1 MLHRFVVLLGFAALT
16 SCLPDPP
23 PTPTDGPLDRS
34 LYSGTGAFTFTPTG
48 HLSDRPI
55 TVFYH
60 IPDSAHQSS
69 PIAMVVHG
77 SARDGEYLRN
87 ALKPESD
94 RRNAIILMP
103 NFGSA
108 EYSNNYFLLG
118 NLFDDG
124 ENPSVASQN
133 DSTEWTYAI
142 IEQLFIHFR
151 AEVASKDARY
161 DLVGFSGGGQF
172 AHRFALF
179 AHRPQCDRIVACS
192 SGWYTLPDAASPYPY
207 GLGTTQRASDAD
219 VRKALATPLHLAVGS
234 ADTDPNSSGLRHT
247 AEADAQGLNRV
258 QRANYAFQRAMDQ
271 STAINAPLAWSLH
284 LETGVAH
291 SAVGMGNYALTYLYP

>member
-1 MLHRFVVLLGFAALT
+1 MLHRFVVLFGFAALT

-23 PTPTDGPLDRS
+23 PTPTDGPLDRNT
-34 LYSGTGAFTFTPTG
+34 LTGTGAFTFTPTG

-284 LETGVAH
+284 LESGVAH

>member
-271 STAINAPLAWSLH
+271 STALNAPLAWSLH
-284 LETGVAH
+284 LETDVAH

>member
-16 SCLPDPP
+16 SCLPEPP
-23 PTPTDGPLDRS
+23 PTPTDGPLDRNT
-34 LYSGTGAFTFTPTG
+34 LTGTGAFTFTPTG

-284 LETGVAH
+284 LESGVAH

>member
-23 PTPTDGPLDRS
+23 PTPTDGPLDRNT
-34 LYSGTGAFTFTPTG
+34 LTGTGAFTFTPTG

-247 AEADAQGLNRV
+247 AEADAQGLNRF

-271 STAINAPLAWSLH
+271 STALNAPLAWSLH
-284 LETGVAH
+284 LESGVAH

>member
-16 SCLPDPP
+16 SCLPAPP

-271 STAINAPLAWSLH
+271 STALNAPLAWSLH
-284 LETGVAH
+284 LETDVAH

>member
-1 MLHRFVVLLGFAALT
+1 M
-16 SCLPDPP
+16 
-23 PTPTDGPLDRS
+23 PT
-34 LYSGTGAFTFTPTG
+34 
-48 HLSDRPI
+48 
-55 TVFYH
+55 
-60 IPDSAHQSS
+60 
-69 PIAMVVHG
+69 
-77 SARDGEYLRN
+77 
-87 ALKPESD
+87 
-94 RRNAIILMP
+94 
-103 NFGSA
+103 FGSA

-133 DSTEWTYAI
+133 DSSEWTYAI

-192 SGWYTLPDAASPYPY
+192 SGWYTLPDAASPFPY
-207 GLGTTQRASDAD
+207 GLGTTQRTSDAD

-271 STAINAPLAWSLH
+271 STGLNAPLAWSLH
-284 LETGVAH
+284 IEPGVAH

>member
-16 SCLPDPP
+16 SCLPEPP
-23 PTPTDGPLDRS
+23 PTPTDGPLDRNT
-34 LYSGTGAFTFTPTG
+34 LTGTGAFTFTPTG
-48 HLSDRPI
+48 YLSDRPI

-77 SARDGEYLRN
+77 SARDGEYIRN

>member
-16 SCLPDPP
+16 SCLPEPP
-23 PTPTDGPLDRS
+23 PTPTDGPLDRNT
-34 LYSGTGAFTFTPTG
+34 LTGTGAFTFTPTG

-284 LETGVAH
+284 LETDVAH

>member
-16 SCLPDPP
+16 SCLPEPP
-23 PTPTDGPLDRS
+23 PTPTDGPLDRNT
-34 LYSGTGAFTFTPTG
+34 LTGTGAFTFTPTG

-271 STAINAPLAWSLH
+271 STALNAPLAWSLH

>member
-16 SCLPDPP
+16 SCLPEPP
-23 PTPTDGPLDRS
+23 PTPTDGPLDRNT
-34 LYSGTGAFTFTPTG
+34 LTGTGAFTFTPTG

-192 SGWYTLPDAASPYPY
+192 SGWYTLPDAASPFPY
-207 GLGTTQRASDAD
+207 GLGTTQRTSDAD

>member
-23 PTPTDGPLDRS
+23 PTPTDGPLDRNT
-34 LYSGTGAFTFTPTG
+34 LTGTGAFTFTPTG

-192 SGWYTLPDAASPYPY
+192 SGWYTLPDAASPFPY
-207 GLGTTQRASDAD
+207 GLGTTQRTSDAD

>member
-16 SCLPDPP
+16 SCLPEPP
-23 PTPTDGPLDRS
+23 PTPTDGPLDRNT
-34 LYSGTGAFTFTPTG
+34 LTGTGAFTFTPTG

-271 STAINAPLAWSLH
+271 STAINAPLAW
-284 LETGVAH
+284 
-291 SAVGMGNYALTYLYP
+291 

>member
-16 SCLPDPP
+16 SCLPEPP
-23 PTPTDGPLDRS
+23 PTPTDGPLDRNT
-34 LYSGTGAFTFTPTG
+34 LTGTGAFTFTPTG

-151 AEVASKDARY
+151 AEVANKDARY

-284 LETGVAH
+284 LESGVAH

>member
-16 SCLPDPP
+16 SCLPEPP
-23 PTPTDGPLDRS
+23 PTPTDGPLDRNT
-34 LYSGTGAFTFTPTG
+34 LTGTGAFTFTPTG

>member
-1 MLHRFVVLLGFAALT
+1 MLHRFVVLLGFTALT

-23 PTPTDGPLDRS
+23 PTPTDGPLDRNT
-34 LYSGTGAFTFTPTG
+34 LTGTGAFTFTPTG

-133 DSTEWTYAI
+133 DSTDWTYAI

-271 STAINAPLAWSLH
+271 STALNAPLAWSLH
-284 LETGVAH
+284 LEPGVAH

>member
-172 AHRFALF
+172 AHRFAFF

-192 SGWYTLPDAASPYPY
+192 SGWYTLPDAASPFPY

-271 STAINAPLAWSLH
+271 STALNAPLAWSLH
-284 LETGVAH
+284 IESGVAH

>member
-1 MLHRFVVLLGFAALT
+1 
-16 SCLPDPP
+16 
-23 PTPTDGPLDRS
+23 
-34 LYSGTGAFTFTPTG
+34 
-48 HLSDRPI
+48 
-55 TVFYH
+55 
-60 IPDSAHQSS
+60 
-69 PIAMVVHG
+69 
-77 SARDGEYLRN
+77 
-87 ALKPESD
+87 
-94 RRNAIILMP
+94 MP

-247 AEADAQGLNRV
+247 AEADEQGLNRV

-291 SAVGMGNYALTYLYP
+291 SAVEMGNYALTYLYP

>member
-271 STAINAPLAWSLH
+271 STALNAPLAWSLH

>member
-23 PTPTDGPLDRS
+23 PTPTDGPLDRNT
-34 LYSGTGAFTFTPTG
+34 LTGTGAFTFTPTG

-271 STAINAPLAWSLH
+271 STALNAPLAWSLH
-284 LETGVAH
+284 LESGVAH

>member
-108 EYSNNYFLLG
+108 EYTNNYFLLG

-271 STAINAPLAWSLH
+271 STALNAPLAWSLH
-284 LETGVAH
+284 LETDVAH

>member
-23 PTPTDGPLDRS
+23 PTPTDGPLDRNT
-34 LYSGTGAFTFTPTG
+34 LTGTGAFTFTPTG

>member
-1 MLHRFVVLLGFAALT
+1 
-16 SCLPDPP
+16 
-23 PTPTDGPLDRS
+23 LDRNT
-34 LYSGTGAFTFTPTG
+34 LTGTGAFTFTPTG

>member
-23 PTPTDGPLDRS
+23 PTPTDGPLDRNT
-34 LYSGTGAFTFTPTG
+34 LTGTGAFTFTPTG

-172 AHRFALF
+172 AHRFAFF

-192 SGWYTLPDAASPYPY
+192 SGWYTLPDAASPFPY

-271 STAINAPLAWSLH
+271 STALNAPLAWSLH
-284 LETGVAH
+284 IESGVAH

>member
-60 IPDSAHQSS
+60 IPDSVHQSS

-133 DSTEWTYAI
+133 DSTDWTYAI

-172 AHRFALF
+172 AHRFAFF
-179 AHRPQCDRIVACS
+179 AQRPQCDRIVACS
-192 SGWYTLPDAASPYPY
+192 SGWYTLPDAASTFPY

-219 VRKALATPLHLAVGS
+219 VRNALATTLHLAVGS

>member
-16 SCLPDPP
+16 SCLPAPP

-284 LETGVAH
+284 LESGVAH

>member
-48 HLSDRPI
+48 HLSNQPI
-55 TVFYH
+55 TVYYH
-60 IPDSAHQSS
+60 MPDSAHQSS

-192 SGWYTLPDAASPYPY
+192 SGWYTLPDAASPFPY

-271 STAINAPLAWSLH
+271 STALNAPLAWSLH
-284 LETGVAH
+284 LEPGVAH
-291 SAVGMGNYALTYLYP
+291 SAFGMGNYALTYLYP

>member
-16 SCLPDPP
+16 SCLPEPP
-23 PTPTDGPLDRS
+23 TTPTDGPLDRNT
-34 LYSGTGAFTFTPTG
+34 LTGTGAFTFTPTG

-192 SGWYTLPDAASPYPY
+192 SGWYTLPDAASPFPY
-207 GLGTTQRASDAD
+207 GLGTTQRTSDAD

>member
-1 MLHRFVVLLGFAALT
+1 
-16 SCLPDPP
+16 
-23 PTPTDGPLDRS
+23 LDRS

-247 AEADAQGLNRV
+247 AEADAQGLNRF

-271 STAINAPLAWSLH
+271 STALNAPLAWSLH
-284 LETGVAH
+284 LESGVAH

>member
-23 PTPTDGPLDRS
+23 PTPTDGPLDRNT
-34 LYSGTGAFTFTPTG
+34 LTGTGAFTFTPTG

-271 STAINAPLAWSLH
+271 STALNAPLAWSLH
-284 LETGVAH
+284 LETDVAH

>member
-1 MLHRFVVLLGFAALT
+1 
-16 SCLPDPP
+16 
-23 PTPTDGPLDRS
+23 
-34 LYSGTGAFTFTPTG
+34 
-48 HLSDRPI
+48 
-55 TVFYH
+55 
-60 IPDSAHQSS
+60 
-69 PIAMVVHG
+69 MVVHG

-192 SGWYTLPDAASPYPY
+192 SGWYTLPDAASPFPY

-284 LETGVAH
+284 IEPGVAH

>member
-1 MLHRFVVLLGFAALT
+1 
-16 SCLPDPP
+16 
-23 PTPTDGPLDRS
+23 LDRS

>member
-23 PTPTDGPLDRS
+23 PTPTDGPLDRNT
-34 LYSGTGAFTFTPTG
+34 LTGTGAFTFTPTG

-284 LETGVAH
+284 LESGVAH

>member
-16 SCLPDPP
+16 SCLPEPP
-23 PTPTDGPLDRS
+23 PTPTDGPLDRNT
-34 LYSGTGAFTFTPTG
+34 LTGTGAFTFTPTG

-77 SARDGEYLRN
+77 SARDGEYIRN

-284 LETGVAH
+284 LESGVAH

>member
-1 MLHRFVVLLGFAALT
+1 
-16 SCLPDPP
+16 
-23 PTPTDGPLDRS
+23 LDRNT
-34 LYSGTGAFTFTPTG
+34 LTGTGAFTFTPTG

-234 ADTDPNSSGLRHT
+234 ADTDPNSSGLRPT

-284 LETGVAH
+284 LESGVAH

>member
-103 NFGSA
+103 NFGSG

-271 STAINAPLAWSLH
+271 STALNAPLAWSLH
-284 LETGVAH
+284 IESGVAH

>member
-1 MLHRFVVLLGFAALT
+1 
-16 SCLPDPP
+16 
-23 PTPTDGPLDRS
+23 LDRS

-247 AEADAQGLNRV
+247 AEADAQGLNRF

-271 STAINAPLAWSLH
+271 STALNAPLAWSLH
-284 LETGVAH
+284 LETDVAH

>member
-16 SCLPDPP
+16 SCLPEPP
-23 PTPTDGPLDRS
+23 PTPTDGPLDRNT
-34 LYSGTGAFTFTPTG
+34 LTGTGAFTFTPTG

-207 GLGTTQRASDAD
+207 GLGTTQRTSDAD

>member
-16 SCLPDPP
+16 SCLPEPP
-23 PTPTDGPLDRS
+23 PTPTDGPLDRNT
-34 LYSGTGAFTFTPTG
+34 LTGTGAFTFTPTG

-77 SARDGEYLRN
+77 SARDGEYIRN